1 MEEIIKNQIQ
11 GMVITEAQKKVLI
24 DAKKKVEAVIGFIQD
39 LEKINGANKQSKNAI
54 KTMKAFLKCNITNPA
69 IYKKYQ
75 EVMVLMERYANGIK
89 N

>member
-1 MEEIIKNQIQ
+1 MEEIIKNTMQS
-11 GMVITEAQKKVLI
+11 MVITDAQKKVLM
-24 DAKKKVEAVIGFIQD
+24 DAKKKVETVIQFIHD
-39 LEKINGANKQSKNAI
+39 LEKINGATKESKLAI